1 MLFEGR
7 PKGVELA
14 AGSKRSLFHL
24 ETAGYRV
31 ARAAVAVN
39 VQTRHAWAREAQRV
53 HVVADVEP
61 LALRCGES
69 QVEKMIEGGRLKG
82 YRHTVGRALLN
93 RECPVAWSEEEQL
106 SAANRIP
113 RLT

>member
-24 ETAGYRV
+24 EAACYRV
-31 ARAAVAVN
+31 ARTAVAGN
-39 VQTRHAWAREAQRV
+39 VQTRHAWASEAQRV
-53 HVVADVEP
+53 HIVADVEP

-69 QVEKMIEGGRLKG
+69 QVEIMIEVGRLKE
-82 YRHTVGRALLN
+82 YRHAVGRALLHA
-93 RECPVAWSEEEQL
+93 EGPVAGSEEEQ
-106 SAANRIP
+106 
-113 RLT
+113 